1 MRHLE
6 TPSDLTAAW
15 KTISSRIPADLVAMR
30 GLQID
35 PIGTVRDLGYELG
48 PEAAE
53 ALLSALP

>member
-1 MRHLE
+1 
-6 TPSDLTAAW
+6 
-15 KTISSRIPADLVAMR
+15 MR